1 MGKLFI
7 YKSTKVK
14 ALSFAFFLFFSLFPP
29 SSALAEEVNPWE
41 EVVEKENIK
50 LSGEWVSIPP
60 IPWRVPY
67 DLLALPTPHP
77 QPELHFSGAQVEG
90 TSTAQATLALP
101 PIYVGG
107 QSAISPYFALKVQ
120 SDGTREGQSLSV
132 EGGLAIS
139 IEDRGQLQFSIEEMV
154 HPVHITSFKMNAV
167 LRF

>member
-1 MGKLFI
+1 MVMGNCSF
-7 YKSTKVK
+7 TMK
-14 ALSFAFFLFFSLFPP
+14 ALCLFLFSLILSTP
-29 SSALAEEVNPWE
+29 ALAEEVSSWE

-77 QPELHFSGAQVEG
+77 QPELHFSGDNGEGG
-90 TSTAQATLALP
+90 TSVAQAMLAFP
-101 PIYVGG
+101 PISVGG
-107 QSAISPYFALKVQ
+107 QSVISPFFAFKGQ
-120 SDGTREGQSLSV
+120 SDGTREGQTLSV

-139 IEDRGQLQFSIEEMV
+139 GDRGQLQFSIEEV
-154 HPVHITSFKMNAV
+154 IYPLPQTAYKVNAV